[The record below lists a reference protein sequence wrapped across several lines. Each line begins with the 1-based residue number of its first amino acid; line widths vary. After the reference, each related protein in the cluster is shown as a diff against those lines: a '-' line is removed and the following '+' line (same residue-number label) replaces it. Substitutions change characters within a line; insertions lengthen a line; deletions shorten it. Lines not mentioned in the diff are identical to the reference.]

1 MINAGSIL
9 GNRYRVLRRIGGG
22 GMKEVYLAEDLRL
35 ANRRCALAEMIDSA
49 SDAATRQQAI
59 ASFNREASILA
70 TLEHEHIVRIYD
82 RFSDQNRHY
91 LVMEYVVGETLERKL
106 QAAGGMLEEA
116 AVVDV
121 AIQAL
126 GALEYLHG
134 LKPPIVYRD
143 LKPSNVMITAEG
155 RVKLVDFGIARH
167 FQPQITATMIG
178 THGYAPPE
186 QYSGKVE
193 ARSDLY
199 ALGAMM
205 HHLVTG
211 RDPST
216 VAPFSFPPVAQLNP
230 ACSQALAILIDQA
243 LAYSLDRRVPSAA
256 EFKRRLMLITA
267 ADPSRPGPFAPTIP
281 RLKEVAARP
290 EKTTIP
296 CRHCT
301 RQVPGDA
308 RTCPYCSRDLANPA
322 GGGTSYWKSSKQ
334 LLLVPRR

>member
-1 MINAGSIL
+1 
-9 GNRYRVLRRIGGG
+9 
-22 GMKEVYLAEDLRL
+22 
-35 ANRRCALAEMIDSA
+35 
-49 SDAATRQQAI
+49 
-59 ASFNREASILA
+59 
-70 TLEHEHIVRIYD
+70 
-82 RFSDQNRHY
+82 
-91 LVMEYVVGETLERKL
+91 MEYVVGETLERKL
-106 QAAGGMLEEA
+106 QAAGGMLEGA

-230 ACSQALAILIDQA
+230 ALQ
-243 LAYSLDRRVPSAA
+243 
-256 EFKRRLMLITA
+256 
-267 ADPSRPGPFAPTIP
+267 PG
-281 RLKEVAARP
+281 
-290 EKTTIP
+290 
-296 CRHCT
+296 
-301 RQVPGDA
+301 
-308 RTCPYCSRDLANPA
+308 SRDPDRP
-322 GGGTSYWKSSKQ
+322 S
-334 LLLVPRR
+334 PRV